1 MPETSFCTLLCRYF
15 FFGWLFRDVREGDM
29 FERAANLRFN
39 REQARWLPVY
49 LRRWLGWGVFF
60 CALAVAAEGLL
71 PGSRLSSLL
80 YAVGGLSISFNIA
93 IAAVWIGLRQGHG
106 PA

>member
-1 MPETSFCTLLCRYF
+1 MTRFLQACRT
-15 FFGWLFRDVREGDM
+15 GDM
-29 FERAANLRFN
+29 FKRAANLRFN

-49 LRRWLGWGVFF
+49 IRRWLGWGGMF
-60 CALAVAAEGLL
+60 CALAAVADQLL
-71 PGSRLSSLL
+71 PAYPVARLL

-93 IAAVWIGLRQGHG
+93 IAAVWIGLRGLDG